1 MTRDL
6 QLVEHL
12 HLQPGDR
19 VVVPKSAWQLVQHH
33 ALYLGCDDFGNH
45 YMSENVIGVG
55 VKLTRVTDFFHGE
68 PEVTRIEPY
77 TGSNYERRLVVE
89 RALAKLGQPYNLIN
103 YNCESFVNDVLHHEP
118 KSAQVGNVAGMLGLA
133 LLVALLVNID

>member
-12 HLQPGDR
+12 NLQPGDR

-33 ALYLGCDDFGNH
+33 ALYLGYDDFGNH

-55 VKLTRVTDFFHGE
+55 VKLTRVADFFHGV

-77 TGSNYERRLVVE
+77 RGSNYERRLVVE
-89 RALAKLGQPYNLIN
+89 RALAKLGQPYNLIS
-103 YNCESFVNDVLHHEP
+103 YNCESFVNDALYHQP
-118 KSAQVGNVAGMLGLA
+118 KSAQVANVAGALGLA
-133 LLVALLVNID
+133 LLVGLLVSID

>member
-1 MTRDL
+1 MNKDL
-6 QLVEHL
+6 QLVVEWDL
-12 HLQPGDR
+12 HPGDR

-55 VKLTRVTDFFHGE
+55 VKLTRVADFFQGVSR
-68 PEVTRIEPY
+68 VTRIEPY

-89 RALAKLGQPYNLIN
+89 RALTKLGQPYSLIN
-103 YNCESFVNDVLHHEP
+103 YNCESFVNDALYQQP
-118 KSAQVGNVAGMLGLA
+118 KSMQVGNVAGALGLA
-133 LLVALLVNID
+133 LLIALLVNID